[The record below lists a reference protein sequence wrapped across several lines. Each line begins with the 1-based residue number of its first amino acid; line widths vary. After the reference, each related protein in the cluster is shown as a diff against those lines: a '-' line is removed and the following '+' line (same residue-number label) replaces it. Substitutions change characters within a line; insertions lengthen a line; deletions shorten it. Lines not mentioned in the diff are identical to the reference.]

1 MGLAHQLPIRP
12 VSNKKFIQQEALPK
26 GGLFFVKVMLSGTAF
41 PYALKNLLK
50 QISKGKPP
58 QWCASMALFAM
69 RILCPLVFDCFM
81 WEGIFS

>member
-1 MGLAHQLPIRP
+1 
-12 VSNKKFIQQEALPK
+12 
-26 GGLFFVKVMLSGTAF
+26 MLSGTAF